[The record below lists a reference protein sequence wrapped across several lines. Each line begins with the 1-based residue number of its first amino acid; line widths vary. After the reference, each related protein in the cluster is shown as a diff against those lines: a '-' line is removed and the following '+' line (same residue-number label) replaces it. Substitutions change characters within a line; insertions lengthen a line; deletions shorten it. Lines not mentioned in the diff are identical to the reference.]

1 MNVISTF
8 LVAFLLS
15 FLGSIPPGTLN
26 LTALQLGLEQKTK
39 LGIRFALAAS
49 IIEYPYAWIAVTF
62 EKAIT
67 SSGDA
72 ERLLQLIA
80 AIAMIIFG
88 ALNLLSATS
97 KKPLSLANSGFR
109 RGIIMGILNPLAL
122 PFWIGVTAYLKSL
135 GFITLSSAAEI
146 QAYLLGV
153 VFGAFILLVA
163 ILYSAR
169 RALVYLSNDR
179 LAKRVPGFTL
189 IALGVYGLMDLL

>member
-1 MNVISTF
+1 MSVISTF

-26 LTALQLGLEQKTK
+26 LTALQLGLEQKIK
-39 LGIRFALAAS
+39 LGIRFAIAAS

-67 SSGDA
+67 SSGET

-80 AIAMIIFG
+80 AMAMITFG

-97 KKPLSLANSGFR
+97 KKPLTLANSGFR
-109 RGIIMGILNPLAL
+109 KGIIMGILNPLAL
-122 PFWIGVTAYLKSL
+122 PFWIGATAYLKSL
-135 GFITLSSAAEI
+135 GFITLRSAAEV

-153 VFGAFILLVA
+153 VCGAFILLLA

-169 RALVYLSNDR
+169 RAFVYLSNDR

-189 IALGVYGLMDLL
+189 IALGVYGLIDLL